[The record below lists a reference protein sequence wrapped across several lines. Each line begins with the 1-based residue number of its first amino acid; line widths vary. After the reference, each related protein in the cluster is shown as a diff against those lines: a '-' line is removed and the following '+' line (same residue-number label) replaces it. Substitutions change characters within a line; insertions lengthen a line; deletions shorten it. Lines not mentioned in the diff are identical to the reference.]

1 MDDFITTITC
11 EEFYD
16 DEVCWNCPFY
26 DDCRREIFYE

>member
-1 MDDFITTITC
+1 MDDFVTTITC

-16 DEVCWNCPFY
+16 DEVCWDCPFY

>member
-1 MDDFITTITC
+1 MDDFVTTITC

-26 DDCRREIFYE
+26 DDCRGEIFYE

>member
-16 DEVCWNCPFY
+16 DEVCWDCPFY
-26 DDCRREIFYE
+26 DDCRKEIFYE

>member
-1 MDDFITTITC
+1 MDDFISTITC

-16 DEVCWNCPFY
+16 DEVCWDCPFY